1 MTKLYF
7 SGAEN
12 LSCEKLFRE
21 LKVKYLL
28 FSFLHLK
35 DCRIL
40 KEAKLNNV
48 SVMIDSG
55 AYTLQRGREIDYDKF
70 VDKYIRFINKY
81 SDYIDCFVE
90 LDIENVV
97 GLERVE
103 GWTDRI
109 IKETGRQPIV
119 VWHKERGWEYWKK
132 MCKKYD
138 YVGVSG
144 VMKNQGKMAVENK
157 YLPLFL
163 REAKKHNTKVHGFG
177 LTRLKVLD
185 KYRFESVDSTSWNA
199 GSTYGVFFYFNEY
212 VKRLES
218 IDRKEF
224 RGKYGK
230 KLSGMN
236 NFFIDYWNLSQWLKY
251 AESLEEIK

>member
-1 MTKLYF
+1 MVNLYF

-12 LSCEKLFRE
+12 LSCEKLFRD

-35 DCRIL
+35 DYRIL

-48 SVMIDSG
+48 TVMVDSG
-55 AYTLQRGREIDYDKF
+55 AHTLQKGKEINYDKF
-70 VDKYIRFINKY
+70 VDRYINFINNY

-97 GLERVE
+97 GLDRVE
-103 GWTDRI
+103 EWTEKI

-119 VWHKERGWEYWKK
+119 VWHKERGWKYWKE

-138 YVGVSG
+138 YVGFSGFVSKG
-144 VMKNQGKMAVENK
+144 GKKEVEDK

-177 LTRLKVLD
+177 LTRFKVLD
-185 KYRFESVDSTSWNA
+185 RYKFESVDSLSWKA
-199 GSTYGVFFYFNEY
+199 GSIYGVFYYFNEY
-212 VKRLES
+212 AKRLEA